1 MPPRHW
7 LAGIA
12 TAFALLAVESTAA
25 FGCDHCGQVCPCQK
39 TCRLVCETKK
49 VEITCWGCK
58 CEDFCIP
65 GPSKPGCKHCEW
77 VCEECDAACDPKGV
91 HTQAKKFVW
100 TEWVPGCATMHTRKK
115 LMKKTITKTIPS
127 YKWVVE
133 DLCPK
138 CQAHAQS
145 AAVPVGTELPQ
156 PPMATGAAILPVSF
170 VEGEVRSQI
179 TDDEVGV
186 QPAAFNM
193 PVPKSPVSKPAAT
206 PPVATKSWQ
215 DSFKLPWKR

>member
-1 MPPRHW
+1 MQSRLFFAAF
-7 LAGIA
+7 LAAAAIA
-12 TAFALLAVESTAA
+12 STHAEVT

-58 CEDFCIP
+58 CEDFCVP

-77 VCEECDAACDPKGV
+77 VCEECHAGCDPDAI

-100 TEWVPGCATMHTRKK
+100 TEWIPGCATMHTRKK

-133 DLCPK
+133 NLCPH

-145 AAVPVGTELPQ
+145 APVPVGTEIPQ
-156 PPMATGAAILPVSF
+156 PPNAPGTAMLPVSY
-170 VEGEVRSQI
+170 VEADALPLIS
-179 TDDEVGV
+179 DEEADV
-186 QPAAFNM
+186 QPAAFQ
-193 PVPKSPVSKPAAT
+193 VPLPKAANKSAAPPA
-206 PPVATKSWQ
+206 ATKSWQ
-215 DSFKLPWKR
+215 DSFKLPWQR